1 MLQLMVTCI
10 SRALFTSHPLVWG
23 HDFFFLIPKTQLLSD
38 DLESYTCYQS
48 LLYYPEPPAQ
58 MLGLPSSQPPSSFA
72 LTVRILFP
80 APLLAVC
87 WPVMTT
93 PPTYPTQTLTS
104 QPGFPLLFTIAVTP
118 WSPALILDKPIL
130 SIFFWKRP

>member
-10 SRALFTSHPLVWG
+10 SLSLFTSHPLVWVC
-23 HDFFFLIPKTQLLSD
+23 DFFFLIPKAQLFSD
-38 DLESYTCYQS
+38 DLESYTCYQG
-48 LLYYPEPPAQ
+48 LLHCPEPPAQ

-72 LTVRILFP
+72 LTVRTLFP

-93 PPTYPTQTLTS
+93 P
-104 QPGFPLLFTIAVTP
+104 
-118 WSPALILDKPIL
+118 
-130 SIFFWKRP
+130 

>member
-93 PPTYPTQTLTS
+93 PPHLPHTDSDLP
-104 QPGFPLLFTIAVTP
+104 AWV
-118 WSPALILDKPIL
+118 SPALHHRSYAMVPR
-130 SIFFWKRP
+130 SYT